1 MIDFDPKRP
10 DFKPY
15 GLACGRWNPVLMPR
29 PDHHNEVQMTLLRH
43 GWMTYLLGGR
53 KIRVDAGKVNAFW
66 AAMPHQIIQLGTHEP
81 FYVAT
86 VPFAWFLQWRLPDT
100 FVQPLLRGAMYSEN
114 GPDRSHMDFD
124 LFSQWETDLQ
134 QSPSDAGVRDIVLLE
149 MRARLMRLAAAAPPP
164 PAAAAGKTSNRHIV
178 MRDGGLNKVEQ
189 MACLIAQR
197 YTEPITVEE
206 IGEAVRLHPNY
217 AMSLFRKTFG
227 ATLIEYLTH
236 QRVSHAQRLLATTD
250 MKIVDVAFDS
260 GFNSISR
267 FNETFR
273 RICGCTPRDYRLR
286 HELSD

>member
-29 PDHHNEVQMTLLRH
+29 PDHHNEVQMTLLKS
-43 GWMTYLLGGR
+43 GWLTYLLGGR
-53 KIRVDAGKVNAFW
+53 KVRVESGRMNAFW
-66 AAMPHQIIQLGTHEP
+66 AAMPHQIIELGTDQA

-86 VPFAWFLQWRLPDT
+86 IPFAWFLQWRLPDE
-100 FVQPLLRGAMYSEN
+100 FVQPLLRGVLYSDPAPE
-114 GPDRSHMDFD
+114 RAQMDYD

-134 QSPSDAGVRDIVLLE
+134 RPHPDSNTQDIVLLE
-149 MRARLMRLAAAAPPP
+149 MRARLLRLAAALPT
-164 PAAAAGKTSNRHIV
+164 PASSSGKASNRHIV
-178 MRDGGLNKVEQ
+178 LRDGGLNKVEQ
-189 MACLIAQR
+189 MACMIAQR